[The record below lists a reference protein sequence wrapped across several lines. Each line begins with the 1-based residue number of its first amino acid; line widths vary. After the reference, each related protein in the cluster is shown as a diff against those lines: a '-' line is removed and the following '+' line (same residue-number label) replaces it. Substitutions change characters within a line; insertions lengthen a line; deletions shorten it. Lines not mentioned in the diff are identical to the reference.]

1 MLLLSHSQLPRSYAP
16 PALGSS
22 PHTTLRE
29 SVVSIISMVLISE
42 YREMWDPS
50 TGHLVMTMVMVSM
63 TLVDIPSTVSV
74 VDWQ

>member
-1 MLLLSHSQLPRSYAP
+1 MLLLSHSQLPRSYAT

-42 YREMWDPS
+42 YREMWYPS
-50 TGHLVMTMVMVSM
+50 
-63 TLVDIPSTVSV
+63 I
-74 VDWQ
+74 